1 MEVNVKDKDK
11 IVEIW
16 LTNSDREDEKV
27 TELVDEICRTY
38 SGRKYRTA
46 VFISGTGSLEDCTEN
61 LLCSNI

>member
-1 MEVNVKDKDK
+1 LEVNVKDK

-16 LTNSDREDEKV
+16 LTNSDKEDDEAS
-27 TELVDEICRTY
+27 ELVDEICRTY

-46 VFISGTGSLEDCTEN
+46 VFISGNGSLEDCTEN

>member
-16 LTNSDREDEKV
+16 LTNSDKEDDEV
-27 TELVDEICRTY
+27 SNLVDEICRTY
-38 SGRKYRTA
+38 SRSKYRTA

>member
-1 MEVNVKDKDK
+1 MEVNVKDK

-16 LTNSDREDEKV
+16 LTNSDKEDDEAS
-27 TELVDEICRTY
+27 ELVDEICRTY

-46 VFISGTGSLEDCTEN
+46 VFISGNGSLEDCTEN

>member
-1 MEVNVKDKDK
+1 MEVNVKDK

-16 LTNSDREDEKV
+16 LTNSDKEDDEV
-27 TELVDEICRTY
+27 SELVDEICRTY

-46 VFISGTGSLEDCTEN
+46 VFISGNGSLEDCTEN